1 MGKIFVSYRQ
11 KGTFMRA
18 GRIADALV
26 NQFGEQNI
34 FQDKASLFGGANWK
48 EQIEDAI
55 KECTVFVAVIGP
67 EWTEHKNADGSR
79 RLDDLD
85 DYVRFEVA
93 TALQREIGIIPVLVD
108 GAGRLREEQLPEP
121 MKKLAYI
128 EPMRIDDNAWHEGIS
143 TLLKA
148 IKKFDLDPK
157 RIGWKNISS
166 LTSSTIGLF
175 ALSPDVVPQAA
186 AVVGIICGLVALFL
200 SIRSYVENKE
210 GAPSARNWAIGA
222 IIFAA
227 MVFLV
232 GIDELIPDEYF

>member
-1 MGKIFVSYRQ
+1 
-11 KGTFMRA
+11 MRA

-26 NQFGEQNI
+26 NQFGEQSV

-55 KECTVFVAVIGP
+55 KECSVFIAVIGP

-79 RLDDLD
+79 RLDDLE

-108 GAGRLREEQLPEP
+108 GAKRLREEQLPEP

-157 RIGWKNISS
+157 RIGWKNITS
-166 LTSSTIGLF
+166 LLASAFGAF
-175 ALSPDVVPQAA
+175 AVAPDVVPTVA
-186 AVVGIICGLVALFL
+186 AVIGVILGGFGLGLGII
-200 SIRSYVENKE
+200 SYQENKH
-210 GAPSARNWAIGA
+210 GAPTGKKWAVWAIVLAA
-222 IIFAA
+222 IILLGAS
-227 MVFLV
+227 
-232 GIDELIPDEYF
+232 DELIPDEYF